1 MSKLSEIRS
10 KLQQAQQ
17 AKSNAVAQ
25 LDPKA
30 KAKRLKRLKELLA
43 RLKKGEDITRRD
55 LKGVLTDEQWQDF
68 ENANEYLKVDY
79 TQVLER
85 PQELNMYLDK
95 LKQGDFYHARADST
109 PVTARSRIDSRNR
122 NGRLRLR
129 HQAEGAYED
138 AVMYLCDLLDGNDA
152 QLAQEVR
159 LWLDREVDTSVGNAP
174 NADPQSVPRVKGSR
188 SIHSESAN
196 GGANKFDLKR
206 QYKQEA
212 IENAIACL
220 KS

>member
-1 MSKLSEIRS
+1 MATLEQIRN

-17 AKSNAVAQ
+17 AKSNAVAE

-30 KAKRLKRLKELLA
+30 KAKRLKRLNELLA

-95 LKQGDFYHARADST
+95 LKQ
-109 PVTARSRIDSRNR
+109 
-122 NGRLRLR
+122 
-129 HQAEGAYED
+129 
-138 AVMYLCDLLDGNDA
+138 
-152 QLAQEVR
+152 
-159 LWLDREVDTSVGNAP
+159 
-174 NADPQSVPRVKGSR
+174 
-188 SIHSESAN
+188 
-196 GGANKFDLKR
+196 
-206 QYKQEA
+206 
-212 IENAIACL
+212 
-220 KS
+220 

>member
-25 LDPKA
+25 LNPKA

-55 LKGVLTDEQWQDF
+55 LNSVLTDEQWQDF

-85 PQELNMYLDK
+85 PQELNLYLEK
-95 LKQGDFYHARADST
+95 LKQGDFYHARAEST
-109 PVTARSRIDSRNR
+109 PVTARSRIDNRNR
-122 NGRLRLR
+122 HGRLRLH

-159 LWLDREVDTSVGNAP
+159 LWLDREVDTSTGHAP

-206 QYKQEA
+206 EYKREA

-220 KS
+220 KT